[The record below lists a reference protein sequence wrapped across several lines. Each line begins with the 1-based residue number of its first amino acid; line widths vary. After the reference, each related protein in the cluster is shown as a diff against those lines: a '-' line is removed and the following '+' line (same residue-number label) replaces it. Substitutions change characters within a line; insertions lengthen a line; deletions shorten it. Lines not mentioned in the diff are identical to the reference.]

1 MLKSFLSCS
10 YSLDIA
16 LETTPQLVVQL
27 LVVLLGLT
35 VTFPLDNVAGFEHF
49 FNKHRTDGSL
59 SAAFFY
65 FSLYWSFQSV
75 CTSLT
80 TTHLYRYVQ
89 VYSRFRQCYPA
100 MLSQEGRKCWRPRQ
114 GSPLPALLGR

>member
-1 MLKSFLSCS
+1 MLKYFLSCS

-16 LETTPQLVVQL
+16 LETTPQLVVHL
-27 LVVLLGLT
+27 LVVLLGIT
-35 VTFPLDNVAGFEHF
+35 VTFPLYYVAGFEHF
-49 FNKHRTDGSL
+49 FNKQRTDGGL

-89 VYSRFRQCYPA
+89 VYSMFR
-100 MLSQEGRKCWRPRQ
+100 
-114 GSPLPALLGR
+114 